1 MSATATVSVPVSTT
15 RHLSPMQAGMLAE
28 TLLAPDAGVNIVQ
41 FVIHYPGR
49 VDPAALHR
57 AWDLAID
64 EFPILRTDFAWREGE
79 PSQSVRQSA
88 VAPWEEPPV
97 TLLQGWSEADFQA
110 WLLTDRQRGMALD
123 RAPLMRF
130 AFFRMADED
139 RLVWT
144 FHHLLLDGGSVP
156 IVLQSVEQAYV
167 GGAITQRERAD
178 YTTFLDWLEARDDQ
192 SDQAFWHEYL
202 RGIESATPLFGAK
215 ERRDESAVNANL
227 AVSHVLSRETTA
239 TLESVARRFDVTLG
253 TIVQGAWGLLACR
266 QHRASEAL
274 FGVTRSGRH
283 FSTGAEDI
291 VGLLINTVPV
301 RVRARLD
308 WSVESWLRD
317 LRDDTMRIRS
327 HEATALVDIQAVSE
341 IPRGEP
347 LFESL
352 VIFEGT
358 SVEQRL
364 AALDDVWKTRNID
377 IIEQSSFPLVLTVQ
391 MHEGLSLEINYDPG
405 VVDGDAVRRTLA
417 QLTALLESLAASP
430 AGKVGE
436 LAWLPR
442 KEREQLEAFNAQ
454 VLIDGSEETIVDR
467 FQEWAKRT
475 PDAEAL
481 VAPDGRL
488 TYGELEQRAN
498 RLARHLVARG
508 VRRGDAVAICLDRN
522 SQLIVAILAVLK
534 AGGAYLPIDTFYP
547 KERIQAVA
555 DGASFNLMVTLSRL
569 RNSLPT
575 TAAEMVFLDQLGPE
589 LERLPDTPLDV
600 SIDASDPAYVIFTS
614 GTTGKPKGV
623 RTVHGNV
630 MSMYR
635 AWEAAYGL
643 EDKRSHLQLAS
654 PSFDVFSGEFV
665 RALCGGLKLVMCP
678 YEFSLKPNKMFELM
692 QAEQVDIAEFVPLSL
707 RSLIDYLEQSGQRL
721 DHMRLLAAGADVWYV
736 HEFERV
742 RRFLPEGARLINS
755 YGISETTVD
764 STYFEGDVG
773 HLPQGAVIPIGRPF
787 GNTAIYVLDDDLER
801 LPIDVVGEI
810 YIGGHGVTPG
820 YLNDPVRTRERFL
833 PDPYRA
839 SQGALMYK
847 SGDLGRLRAD
857 GTLELVG
864 RSDHQVKVRGFRIEL
879 GEVEAALA
887 SYPQIQQAVASTQA
901 RGVGEKRLIG
911 YYVPRGDAAI
921 DLAKLRAYLGD
932 KLPYYMVPA
941 ALVRVDTIP
950 RSPNGKVDRKALP
963 MPEDIE
969 LGTQRAYQ
977 PPSDELE
984 ARLCDLWSEVL
995 GVKPIGVGDDFFEI
1009 GGHSLLAVS
1018 LFAKIKARL
1027 GKEMPITALFEG
1039 RTVQRMA
1046 EALRGGEN
1054 VWSHVVELGGAGDD
1068 PPLFWIHTLGGGGGG
1083 GFFRYQTLVEE
1094 LSLGRKSYGIRAP
1107 AEPFNRMEAMASLYV
1122 EEMRRLQPKGPYH
1135 LLGYCFGGVV
1145 AYTMAEQ
1152 LHRMGEQVAFL
1163 GLIEASAP
1171 LESPSPLESP
1181 RHLLEFSRNA
1191 LDWAAGFVGWPTAK
1205 KQAWVKRQL
1214 RSVTQIAR
1222 GQEHGY
1228 TMDDFL
1234 EKPERQGEY
1243 RKFVEAHWEALM
1255 HYEPKSHP
1263 CRATL
1268 LRVRGND
1275 LRAFEHDLG
1284 WGELCELGVDVEIVT
1299 GRHGE
1304 IFNRPHLSI
1313 LANALRRRLE
1323 AAARGAKVAEGK

>member
-1 MSATATVSVPVSTT
+1 MSATATVSVPVSTA
-15 RHLSPMQAGMLAE
+15 RNLSPMQAGMLAE
-28 TLLAPDAGVNIVQ
+28 TLLASDGGVNIVQ
-41 FVIHYPGR
+41 FVIHYPKR
-49 VDPAALHR
+49 VDASALRR
-57 AWDLAID
+57 AWDLAIQ
-64 EFPILRTDFAWREGE
+64 EFPILRTDFAWRDGE
-79 PSQSVRQSA
+79 PSQSVRESA
-88 VAPWEEPPV
+88 AAPWEEPPV
-97 TLLQGWSEADFQA
+97 TLLGGWSEADFQA
-110 WLLTDRQRGMALD
+110 WLQSDRQRGMALD
-123 RAPLMRF
+123 RAPLMRL
-130 AFFRMADED
+130 ALFRMADED

-156 IVLQSVEQAYV
+156 IVLQAVEQAYV
-167 GGAITQRERAD
+167 GGAITRRERAD
-178 YTTFLDWLEARDDQ
+178 FATFLDWLETRDEQ
-192 SDQAFWHEYL
+192 SDRAFWSEYL
-202 RGIESATPLFGAK
+202 GGIESATPLFGAK
-215 ERRDESAVNANL
+215 ERRDEGAVNANL
-227 AVSHVLSRETTA
+227 SVSHVLSRETTA

-266 QHRASEAL
+266 QQRVAEAL

-301 RVRARLD
+301 RVRAHLD
-308 WSVESWLRD
+308 WSVERWLRE
-317 LRDDTMRIRS
+317 LRDDTLRIRA
-327 HEATALVDIQAVSE
+327 HEATALVDIQAASD

-417 QLTALLESLAASP
+417 QLATLLSSLAASP
-430 AGKVGE
+430 SAKVGE
-436 LAWLPR
+436 LAWLP
-442 KEREQLEAFNAQ
+442 KEERERIEAFNAQ
-454 VLIDGSEETIVDR
+454 VLVDGVGETIVDR
-467 FQEWAKRT
+467 FQEWARRT
-475 PDAEAL
+475 PEAEAL
-481 VAPDGRL
+481 AAPDGRL
-488 TYGELEQRAN
+488 TYGELEVRAN
-498 RLARHLVARG
+498 RLARYLEARG
-508 VRRGDAVAICLDRN
+508 VRRGDSVAICLDRN

-534 AGGAYLPIDTFYP
+534 AGAAYLPIDTFYP

-555 DGASFNLMVTLSRL
+555 DGAAFNLMVTLSRL
-569 RNSLPT
+569 RNSLPN
-575 TAAEMVFLDQLGPE
+575 TAAELIFLDQIGPE
-589 LERLPDTPLDV
+589 LEQLPKTPLDV
-600 SIDASDPAYVIFTS
+600 EIGPSDPAYVIFTS

-635 AWEAAYGL
+635 AWEAAYCL

-654 PSFDVFSGEFV
+654 PSFDVFSGELV

-678 YEFSLKPNKMFELM
+678 YEYSLKPNKMFELM
-692 QAEQVDIAEFVPLSL
+692 RDEQVDIAEFVPLSL
-707 RSLIDYLEQSGQRL
+707 RSLVDYLEQSGQRL
-721 DHMRLLAAGADVWYV
+721 EHMRLLAAGADVWYV

-764 STYFEGDVG
+764 STYFEGDVSD
-773 HLPQGAVIPIGRPF
+773 LPQGAVIPIGRPF
-787 GNTAIYVLDDDLER
+787 GNTAIYVLGDDLER

-820 YLNDPVRTRERFL
+820 YLNDPGRTRERFL
-833 PDPYRA
+833 PDPYGDRP
-839 SQGALMYK
+839 GALMYK

-879 GEVEAALA
+879 GEVEAALSA
-887 SYPQIQQAVASTQA
+887 YPQIQQAVASTQA

-911 YYVPRGDAAI
+911 YYVPRAGCEVDPR
-921 DLAKLRAYLGD
+921 KLRAYLGD

-941 ALVRVDTIP
+941 ALVRVDAIP
-950 RSPNGKVDRKALP
+950 RSPNGKVDRGALP
-963 MPEDIE
+963 PPED
-969 LGTQRAYQ
+969 LDVGARAYQ

-984 ARLCDLWSEVL
+984 ARLCQLWSEVL
-995 GVKPIGVGDDFFEI
+995 GVSPIGVTDDFFEI

-1018 LFAKIKARL
+1018 LFAKIEARL

-1046 EALRGGEN
+1046 DALRGGEQ
-1054 VWSHVVELGGAGDD
+1054 VWSHVVELGGAGDE

-1083 GFFRYQTLVEE
+1083 GFFRYQTLIEE
-1094 LSLGRKSYGIRAP
+1094 LALGRKSYGIRAP
-1107 AEPFNRMEAMASLYV
+1107 AEPFNRMEAMAALYV

-1152 LHRMGEQVAFL
+1152 LHSMGERVAFL

-1171 LESPSPLESP
+1171 VETPSPLESP
-1181 RHLLEFSRNA
+1181 RHLWAFSRNVV
-1191 LDWAAGFVGWPTAK
+1191 DWAAGFVGWPTAK
-1205 KQAWVKRQL
+1205 KQAWARRQL
-1214 RSVTQIAR
+1214 RSVRQLVR
-1222 GQEHGY
+1222 GREHGY

-1234 EKPERQGEY
+1234 DNPERQGDY

-1284 WGELCELGVDVEIVT
+1284 WGKLCELGVDVELVT

-1304 IFNRPHLSI
+1304 IFNAPHLQT
-1313 LANALRRRLE
+1313 LANALRRRLSPSPRIGMQE
-1323 AAARGAKVAEGK
+1323 AK